1 MLNKLTAFLRRYG
14 LVQPGER
21 ILCAVSGGADSMALL
36 YAMVLLQERLGITV
50 EAVHFN
56 HHLRGAE
63 SDRDE
68 AFVRD
73 FCGKHQ
79 IPLHVG
85 AAQVK
90 PDKKGLENAARVA
103 RYSYFETL
111 GEKIATAHTA
121 DDNAETV
128 LLHLVRGTGLKG
140 LGGIAPVRGRIIRPL
155 LGITRQDVLA
165 FLEEYSIPFVY
176 DSSNGS
182 DDFLRNRLRREVMP
196 VLRRENPALGVNWSE
211 MALSLREDEAALEKL
226 SAGECSVTVLRQMDS
241 ALRVRALTRLLESCG
256 VKEPSRKHIGLAEQ
270 LVWAENPSAW
280 AVFPGGVR
288 LQRSYDR
295 LEKGE
300 LSALWEGLEV
310 LEFGTF
316 RIPELG
322 LTVSVRPAEDTV
334 QGKEKLVVNGTF
346 PIRLRPRQTGDAMR
360 LPGGSKSVKKLL
372 IDRKIPAG
380 QRHRLPV
387 AEDAGGILGVAG
399 LGCCEVRRAT
409 VLPAI
414 ELAFRW
420 EP

>member
-1 MLNKLTAFLRRYG
+1 MLNKLCAFIRQQD
-14 LVQPGER
+14 LVQKGEQ
-21 ILCAVSGGADSMALL
+21 ITCAVSGGADSMALL
-36 YAMVLLQERLGITV
+36 FAMYLLKDKLGIRLS
-50 EAVHFN
+50 AAHFN
-56 HHLRGAE
+56 HNLRGEE
-63 SDRDE
+63 SDADE
-68 AFVRD
+68 AFVRE
-73 FCGKHQ
+73 FCDRYD
-79 IPLHVG
+79 IPLYVG
-85 AAQVK
+85 SATVVAGE
-90 PDKKGLENAARVA
+90 KGLEAAARDA
-103 RYSYFETL
+103 RYGFFATL
-111 GEKIATAHTA
+111 PGKIATAHTA